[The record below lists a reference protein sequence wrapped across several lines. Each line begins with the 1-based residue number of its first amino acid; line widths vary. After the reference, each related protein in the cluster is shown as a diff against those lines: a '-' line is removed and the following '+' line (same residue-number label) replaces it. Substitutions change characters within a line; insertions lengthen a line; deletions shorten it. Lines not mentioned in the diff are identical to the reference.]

1 MLYLISTPIGNID
14 DITIRAL
21 QTLES
26 CNYILCEDTRVAKK
40 LISILHSR
48 NLLKNADFTYISL
61 HSHNEDS
68 RIESLDFNFYQHN
81 NIALISD
88 AGTPSI
94 SDPGYKII
102 KNMQKN
108 NIPYTII
115 PGCSAVINAFALS
128 GFGDKNFKFIGFLP
142 HKKLDKK
149 SLFHKI
155 LSEDHII
162 ICFESPKRIL
172 DSMQILS
179 EISPN
184 REIFLAKEITK
195 TFERFY
201 FGRAKEILEDLKIA
215 NLNGEWVIVINIDSN
230 ATKNPCLRIEDIIS
244 LSIPPKIKAK
254 ILSKIT
260 GKNTQDCYNEI
271 IFKDQQ

>member
-1 MLYLISTPIGNID
+1 MLYLIATPIGNIS

-21 QTLES
+21 QTLEICS
-26 CNYILCEDTRVAKK
+26 HILCEDTRVAKK
-40 LISILHSR
+40 LISLLHSK
-48 NLLKNADFTYISL
+48 NLLKNMDFTYISL

-68 RIESLDFNFYQHN
+68 RVESIESNFYQDN

-88 AGTPSI
+88 AGMPCI

-102 KNMQKN
+102 KNIQKN

-115 PGCSAVINAFALS
+115 PGCSSAISAFALS

-142 HKKLDKK
+142 HKRQDKI

-155 LSEDHII
+155 LDEDSITV
-162 ICFESPKRIL
+162 CFESPKRIL
-172 DSMQILS
+172 DSMQILND
-179 EISPN
+179 ISPN
-184 REIFLAKEITK
+184 REIFIAKEITK
-195 TFERFY
+195 IFEKFY
-201 FGRAKEILEDLKIA
+201 FGNVRDVLEKLRVA

-230 ATKNPCLRIEDIIS
+230 NTKKQYLKIEDIIS

-254 ILSKIT
+254 ILAKLI

-271 IFKDQQ
+271 INQGKK

>member
-1 MLYLISTPIGNID
+1 MLYLIATPIGNIA

-21 QTLES
+21 ETLEI

-48 NLLKNADFTYISL
+48 NLLKNIDFIYISL

-68 RIESLDFNFYQHN
+68 RVESLDSSFYQNN

-88 AGTPSI
+88 AGMPCI
-94 SDPGYKII
+94 SDPGYKIV
-102 KNMQKN
+102 KNMQKY

-115 PGCSAVINAFALS
+115 PGCSSVLSAFALS

-142 HKKLDKK
+142 HKKQDKI

-155 LSEDHII
+155 LSEDNII

-172 DSMQILS
+172 DSMQILNDI
-179 EISPN
+179 EQN

-195 TFERFY
+195 TFEKFY
-201 FGRAKEILEDLKIA
+201 FGSTKDVLEKIRVA
-215 NLNGEWVIVINIDSN
+215 NLNGEWVIVINTSSN
-230 ATKNPCLRIEDIIS
+230 DTKKQYLGIEDIIS

-254 ILSKIT
+254 ILSKLT

-271 IFKDQQ
+271 INQG